1 MVKIISFFSLFCGT
15 GMLLVWIL
23 LLLGDQ
29 VPELTTSPFQTIFL
43 LAAEVITAI
52 SLLIG
57 GYGLLTRRH
66 WGLHADLAALGM
78 LTYCAIFSI
87 GVFGQQDNIP
97 AMTFFAVISMLA
109 IVFTSKFVFHPTTGD
124 RT

>member
-1 MVKIISFFSLFCGT
+1 MYTMVKIASFFSLFCGT
-15 GMLLVWIL
+15 GMLLVWAL

-29 VPELTTSPFQTIFL
+29 IPELTTSPIQTIFL
-43 LAAEVITAI
+43 LAAEVTTAI

-66 WGLHADLAALGM
+66 WGLRADLAALGM

-87 GVFGQQDNIP
+87 GVFGHQGNTP
-97 AMTFFAVISMLA
+97 AMVFFAITLNLIPNS
-109 IVFTSKFVFHPTTGD
+109 
-124 RT
+124 R